1 MIAIINTMRIYFCG
15 IGGVG
20 IGPLAE
26 IAYDSGYDVVGSDLQ
41 SSLMTKQLSQKGI
54 TVFIGQEGHDIAK
67 THKESPIDWFVH
79 TASVNPGHPEYDFA
93 KENDIRISKRDEL
106 LSHIITEKGL
116 KLIAVSGTHGKTSTT
131 GILVWLF
138 KQLDIPLSYSVGTTL
153 NFGPSGKY
161 EKDSEYFVYE
171 CDEYDRNML
180 HFNPFITVITA
191 LSYDHPD
198 TYKNEHVYKDA
209 FIQFMEQSDLSILW
223 QKDLRYLE
231 VPSNKSLSYEA
242 FDESLDLD
250 DIRLPGQHVRQNA
263 YLAMAAVKHAIPGT
277 GHSELTSHINSFPGV
292 DRRFEKLS
300 ENIYS
305 DYGHHPDEIRATL
318 QLAKEISDHVTL
330 VYQPHQNTRQHEIF
344 HKYKDCM
351 LSADKIYWLPTYLSR
366 EDKNLPII
374 TPEELIKNLTN
385 KQNAAPAEMGDTLWN
400 NIQADAQSGS
410 LVLVMGAG
418 SIDKWVRDK
427 ILAH

>member
-1 MIAIINTMRIYFCG
+1 MRIYFCG

-41 SSLMTKQLSQKGI
+41 PSLMTRQLSQKGI

-79 TASVNPGHPEYDFA
+79 TASIMPGHPEYDFA
-93 KENDIRISKRDEL
+93 KENGIRISKRDEL